1 MRRRDGASMALKVSK
16 MHPNTDT
23 HAPPAIVVSDID
35 QERLTDLALEV
46 VERVPDVAEELLAE
60 IARAT
65 VVPVGELPPA
75 VVRMGS
81 TVEFATDGGVKRSV
95 TLVYPGEAD
104 IAKDRISI
112 LTPVGAALIGLS
124 EGQTILSLRRDGRK
138 QRLTVLTVTA
148 G

>member
-1 MRRRDGASMALKVSK
+1 

-23 HAPPAIVVSDID
+23 HSPPAIVVSDID

-65 VVPVGELPPA
+65 VVPVEELPPA

-81 TVEFATDGGVKRSV
+81 TVEFVIDGGAKRRV

-104 IAKDRISI
+104 LAKDRISI

-124 EGQTILSLRRDGRK
+124 EGQAIVSFRRDGRK